1 MQIFVGACIFVSA
14 VLLLA
19 YVPGKLLLLLVKLT
33 LRPLEDV
40 TLSCFLGLVGS
51 GVVYWL
57 VAFADQARFYFLWP
71 LATAAVF
78 VWTQRSK
85 IKLSWPNC
93 VRLAAR
99 YEAAA
104 GKPSDRSSL
113 VLAGVVACGI
123 IVLAYLPFYYTN
135 LTLRSDGT
143 MRVYPVPDV
152 LLHIALANELT
163 HTVPPQAPHVSG
175 HMLSYHYGMDVAVA
189 MFAKATGLST
199 VDLSVRFVPTL
210 FLALVM
216 LSIFCF
222 SRIWLGSGYFAVLVV
237 FLVFFGEDLSFIP
250 GLLFGENLDWSLR
263 YFSVPPAV
271 IGLFFTNP
279 ILPGLGLLFAGL
291 FCLQRYLQ
299 ERSGAWLFLTALLFV
314 ALIEVK
320 IFTAAQIMCSLGVA
334 AVLYLIAYRNSD
346 LFKVAACT
354 AALTAPLVWPVLL
367 RNQGEANFV
376 MKFEPGLYVSQAMEA
391 IGIRDHLSGW
401 LAFMTLALP
410 IYLVGTLGLRV
421 IGVPA
426 ILSAVFRPTAKS
438 ALRFI
443 LALFVVIGL
452 LVALMFSI
460 TPAGWTFRYNPV
472 SGTLFVQ
479 SKYVA
484 WLFAVEALQRVY
496 RWAVDRGVYSSAA
509 AAAIAAIAIGLS
521 VPATL
526 QHFIFWRNPDHYF
539 GEGKPFGKQLQSY
552 DAEILS
558 VTDFL
563 TKDAQPGDVV
573 LSGDDLFAPI
583 FALTNCRLPFG
594 YFAYAAVPRSD
605 YTRRESAVKQFWKEW
620 HLGKVQP
627 DLLREAGVRYIVVRK
642 TSDGLPTTPPAI
654 ISNVFENSQF
664 AVFKVDR
671 HDITETAGK
680 HLQLVQSRVP
690 CAD

>member
-1 MQIFVGACIFVSA
+1 MQIFVGACIFVAA

-33 LRPLEDV
+33 LKPLEDV
-40 TLSCFLGLVGS
+40 TLSCFLGLVMS

-57 VAFADQARFYFLWP
+57 MTFAHQGRFYLLWP
-71 LATAAVF
+71 LTAAGIG
-78 VWTQRSK
+78 VWLLSGKRKSLLSNSVRPEPLSQGSARRS
-85 IKLSWPNC
+85 
-93 VRLAAR
+93 R
-99 YEAAA
+99 
-104 GKPSDRSSL
+104 DRSAL
-113 VLAGVVACGI
+113 VLAGVLALGI
-123 IVLAYLPFYYTN
+123 FTLAFFPLYYTN
-135 LTLRSDGT
+135 FTWRADGM
-143 MRVYPVPDV
+143 MRVYPVSDV
-152 LLHIALANELT
+152 ILHIALANELT

-175 HMLSYHYGMDVAVA
+175 HLLSYHYGMDVAVA
-189 MFAKATGLST
+189 MFAKATGLNT

-250 GLLFGENLDWSLR
+250 GLLFGENVDWSLR

-299 ERSGAWLFLTALLFV
+299 ERSGAWLFLTALLFA

-334 AVLYLIAYRNSD
+334 AVLYLVAYRNSA

-354 AALTAPLVWPVLL
+354 AALAAPLVWPVLL
-367 RNQGEANFV
+367 RNKSEANFV
-376 MKFEPGLYVSQAMEA
+376 IKFEPGLYVSHAMEA
-391 IGIRDHLSGW
+391 IGIKDRLSGW
-401 LAFMTLALP
+401 LAFATMALP
-410 IYLVGTLGLRV
+410 IYLVGTLGLQV

-426 ILSAVFRPTAKS
+426 ILNAVFRPDPKS

-443 LALFVVIGL
+443 LGLFVLIGL
-452 LVALMFSI
+452 LMALMFSI

-472 SGTLFVQ
+472 SGTFLVQ

-484 WLFAVEALQRVY
+484 WLFAVEVLQTLY
-496 RWAVDRGVYSSAA
+496 RWAVGRGMYPALATAGIMATTVV
-509 AAAIAAIAIGLS
+509 LS

-539 GEGKPFGKQLQSY
+539 GQGKPFGKQLQSY
-552 DAEILS
+552 DAATLA

-573 LSGDDLFAPI
+573 LCGDDLLAPV
-583 FALTNCRLPFG
+583 FALTKCRVPFG
-594 YFAYAAVPRSD
+594 YFAYVAVARSD
-605 YTRRESAVKQFWKEW
+605 YTRREAAVKQFWKDW
-620 HLGKVQP
+620 PLGNVQP

-642 TSDGLPTTPPAI
+642 ASEGLPATNPVI
-654 ISNVFENSQF
+654 ITNVFENSEF
-664 AVFKVDR
+664 AVFKVDPQR
-671 HDITETAGK
+671 LSETIP
-680 HLQLVQSRVP
+680 QTP
-690 CAD
+690 

>member
-1 MQIFVGACIFVSA
+1 MQIFVGACIFVAA

-19 YVPGKLLLLLVKLT
+19 YVPGKLLLLLVRLT

-40 TLSCFLGLVGS
+40 TLSCFLGLVLS
-51 GVVYWL
+51 GIVYWL
-57 VAFADQARFYFLWP
+57 VAFADQARFYFVWP

-78 VWTQRSK
+78 VWCQRK
-85 IKLSWPNC
+85 IILSWPHC
-93 VRLAAR
+93 VRLAAG

-104 GKPSDRSSL
+104 EKPSDRSSL
-113 VLAGVVACGI
+113 VLAGVVAFGI
-123 IVLAYLPFYYTN
+123 TVLAYLPFYYTN

-175 HMLSYHYGMDVAVA
+175 HLLSYHYGMDVAVA
-189 MFAKATGLST
+189 MFAKATALNT
-199 VDLSVRFVPTL
+199 VDLSVRFAPTL

-222 SRIWLGSGYFAVLVV
+222 SRIWLASGYFAVLVV

-250 GLLFGENLDWSLR
+250 GLLFGENVDWSLR

-299 ERSGAWLFLTALLFV
+299 ERSGAWLCLTTLLFV

-334 AVLYLIAYRNSD
+334 AVLYLVAYRNSD

-354 AALTAPLVWPVLL
+354 AALAAPLIWPVLL
-367 RNQGEANFV
+367 RNKSEANFV
-376 MKFEPGLYVSQAMEA
+376 MKFEPCLYVSQAMQALGLED
-391 IGIRDHLSGW
+391 RLSGW
-401 LAFMTLALP
+401 VAFATVALP

-421 IGVPA
+421 VGVPA
-426 ILSAVFRPTAKS
+426 ILNGIFRPNPKS

-452 LVALMFSI
+452 LIALMFSI
-460 TPAGWTFRYNPV
+460 TPTGWTFRYNPV
-472 SGTLFVQ
+472 SGTLLVQ

-484 WLFAVEALQRVY
+484 WLFAVEVLQTLY
-496 RWAVDRGVYSSAA
+496 RWAVGRGVYRSVA
-509 AAAIAAIAIGLS
+509 AAAIIAIAIGLS

-539 GEGKPFGKQLQSY
+539 GYGKPFGKQLQSY
-552 DAEILS
+552 DAETLA

-563 TKDAQPGDVV
+563 MKDAEPGDVV
-573 LSGDDLFAPI
+573 LCGDDLLAPVL
-583 FALTNCRLPFG
+583 ALTKCRVPFG

-605 YTRRESAVKQFWKEW
+605 YTRRESAVKQFWKDW
-620 HLGKVQP
+620 RLGQVRQE
-627 DLLREAGVRYIVVRK
+627 LLREAGVRYIIVRK
-642 TSDGLPTTPPAI
+642 TSEDVPQMIPVF
-654 ISNVFENSQF
+654 ISNVFENSEF
-664 AVFKVDR
+664 VVFKVDPQR
-671 HDITETAGK
+671 LSET
-680 HLQLVQSRVP
+680 VP
-690 CAD
+690 QTP

>member
-1 MQIFVGACIFVSA
+1 MQIFVGACIFVAA

-40 TLSCFLGLVGS
+40 TLSCFLGLVLS
-51 GVVYWL
+51 GIVYWL
-57 VAFADQARFYFLWP
+57 VAFADQARFYFVWL

-78 VWTQRSK
+78 VWCQRK
-85 IKLSWPNC
+85 IILSWPHC
-93 VRLAAR
+93 VRLAAG

-104 GKPSDRSSL
+104 EKPSDRSSL
-113 VLAGVVACGI
+113 VLAGVVAFGI
-123 IVLAYLPFYYTN
+123 TVLAYLPFYYTN

-175 HMLSYHYGMDVAVA
+175 HLLSYHYGMDVAVA
-189 MFAKATGLST
+189 MFAKATALNT

-222 SRIWLGSGYFAVLVV
+222 SRIWLASGYFAVLVV

-250 GLLFGENLDWSLR
+250 GLLFGENVDWSLR

-299 ERSGAWLFLTALLFV
+299 ERSGAWLCLTTLLFV

-334 AVLYLIAYRNSD
+334 AVLYLVAYRNSD

-354 AALTAPLVWPVLL
+354 AALAAPLIWPVLL
-367 RNQGEANFV
+367 RNKSEANFV
-376 MKFEPGLYVSQAMEA
+376 MKFEPCLYVSQAMQALGLED
-391 IGIRDHLSGW
+391 RLSGW
-401 LAFMTLALP
+401 VAFATVALP

-421 IGVPA
+421 VGVPA
-426 ILSAVFRPTAKS
+426 ILNGIFRPNPKS

-443 LALFVVIGL
+443 LGLFVVAGL
-452 LVALMFSI
+452 LTALMFSI
-460 TPAGWTFRYNPV
+460 TPTGWTFRYNPV
-472 SGTLFVQ
+472 SGTLLVQ

-484 WLFAVEALQRVY
+484 WLFAVEVLQTLY
-496 RWAVDRGVYSSAA
+496 RWAVGRGVYCSVA
-509 AAAIAAIAIGLS
+509 AAAIIAIAIGLS

-539 GEGKPFGKQLQSY
+539 GYGKPFGKQLQSY
-552 DAEILS
+552 DAETLA

-563 TKDAQPGDVV
+563 MKDAQPGDVV
-573 LSGDDLFAPI
+573 LCGDDLLAPVL
-583 FALTNCRLPFG
+583 ALTKCRVPFG

-605 YTRRESAVKQFWKEW
+605 YTRRESAVKQFWKDW
-620 HLGKVQP
+620 RLGQVRQE
-627 DLLREAGVRYIVVRK
+627 LLREAGVRYIIVRK
-642 TSDGLPTTPPAI
+642 TSEDVPQMIPVF
-654 ISNVFENSQF
+654 ISNVFENSEF
-664 AVFKVDR
+664 AVFKVDPQR
-671 HDITETAGK
+671 LSET
-680 HLQLVQSRVP
+680 VP
-690 CAD
+690 QTP